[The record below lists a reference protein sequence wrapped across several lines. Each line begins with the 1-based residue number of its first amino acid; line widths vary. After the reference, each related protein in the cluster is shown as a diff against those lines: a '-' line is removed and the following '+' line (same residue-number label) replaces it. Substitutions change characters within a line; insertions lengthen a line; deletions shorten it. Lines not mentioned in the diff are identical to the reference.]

1 MLLKKKLRDR
11 EKRDKKAKKEVENR
25 EKDKTDKINEAQ
37 EIIQDLQ
44 TRKEDLE
51 MKGIKTKDLKHERE
65 NEFQIK
71 MQELDNERAQ

>member
-1 MLLKKKLRDR
+1 
-11 EKRDKKAKKEVENR
+11 
-25 EKDKTDKINEAQ
+25 
-37 EIIQDLQ
+37 
-44 TRKEDLE
+44 